1 MSKFVKMRSGHLNY
15 LLYILYFQDHGSRVR
30 PSTMLLH
37 FGHHLIC
44 KKYTF
49 CFLAKKKYSCRIMN
63 DGQAQYIFSFS
74 LCKITNTN
82 THSFTRTAC
91 HFTNSRVSYNN
102 SSLASTL
109 WKKMTGR
116 YLKLGSGLIPKVGKV
131 F

>member
-37 FGHHLIC
+37 FGHHSIC
-44 KKYTF
+44 KKNHILF
-49 CFLAKKKYSCRIMN
+49 FSKKKIFVQNEWWTSPV
-63 DGQAQYIFSFS
+63 FSFS

-91 HFTNSRVSYNN
+91 YFTNSRVSYNN